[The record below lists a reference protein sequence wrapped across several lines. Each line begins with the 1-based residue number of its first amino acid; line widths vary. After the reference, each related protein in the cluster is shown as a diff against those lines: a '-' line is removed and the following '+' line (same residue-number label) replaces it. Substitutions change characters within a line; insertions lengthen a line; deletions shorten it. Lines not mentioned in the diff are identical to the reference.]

1 MTQFSIQEIAKAVDG
16 EIIGN
21 RGLQNRVVE
30 RIITDSRTFFKPG
43 NSLFIA
49 LIGPQNNGHNYIPGL
64 IERGIHLYLVSD
76 KRVINPN
83 ALFILVKDTTLALQK
98 LAKYNRGKLNY
109 PLVGITGSNGK
120 TIVKEW
126 LYSILSP
133 QFKIVRSPKS
143 YNSQIGVPLSLL
155 LMNDSFNLGLVEAGI
170 SQPGEMENLAEIVS
184 PEIGIFTNI
193 GDAHQENFQS
203 IRQKIKEKVH
213 LFKNSK
219 KLIYCSDSKP
229 LNSEID
235 TFCRTHS
242 IEKIGWSLK
251 KSGGSISFSIKK
263 RTAFTE
269 IEAAQNGEKYNFT
282 IPFTDD
288 SSIENSCHSFAAA
301 TAISPRLKTWLP
313 EFEKLEPVEMRLE
326 IKKGINNSLLVNDYY
341 NSDLNSLSIA
351 LSVLQQ
357 QAAREH
363 QYKLIILSD
372 IQQTGLKKDE
382 LYKRVNELLVE
393 WKVDEIIGIGPDI
406 SEYANR
412 FSIKKTFYKSVAGFK
427 NNFNRN
433 RFKSAAILIKGARQ
447 FTFEAISEMLQQKA
461 HQTELEINLNAL
473 VYNLN
478 IFKGLLKPGTKIMAM
493 VKAFSYGNG
502 DVEIAKLLQYQNI
515 DYLAVAV
522 ADEGVLL
529 RNAGITTPIIVMNP
543 EQHSFQN
550 IIDHQ
555 LEPNIYCI
563 DLLRNFINIV
573 SQNGLQNFPV
583 HLKIDTGMNRLG
595 LKTEHE
601 IKAAIQLLQI
611 NSWVRIE
618 SVFSHLAASD
628 DPTLDHF
635 TESQFRIFEKY
646 FSLFETG
653 FPYKIDRHILNSAGI
668 ERFPEKQFEMVRLG
682 IGLYGISNTGL
693 PLENAGTFKST
704 VSQVKT
710 VESNETVGYNRKGKV
725 SKKSK
730 IAIIPLGYA
739 DGMDRKLGNR
749 NGTAFING
757 RLVPIIGNIC
767 MDMLMVD
774 VTGLNVK
781 PGDKIE
787 FFGKNISISKVAEQA
802 GTIPYE
808 ILTGISQ
815 RVKRVYVQE

>member
-1 MTQFSIQEIAKAVDG
+1 V
-16 EIIGN
+16 
-21 RGLQNRVVE
+21 
-30 RIITDSRTFFKPG
+30 
-43 NSLFIA
+43 
-49 LIGPQNNGHNYIPGL
+49 
-64 IERGIHLYLVSD
+64 
-76 KRVINPN
+76 
-83 ALFILVKDTTLALQK
+83 
-98 LAKYNRGKLNY
+98 
-109 PLVGITGSNGK
+109 
-120 TIVKEW
+120 
-126 LYSILSP
+126 
-133 QFKIVRSPKS
+133 
-143 YNSQIGVPLSLL
+143 
-155 LMNDSFNLGLVEAGI
+155 
-170 SQPGEMENLAEIVS
+170 
-184 PEIGIFTNI
+184 
-193 GDAHQENFQS
+193 
-203 IRQKIKEKVH
+203 
-213 LFKNSK
+213 
-219 KLIYCSDSKP
+219 
-229 LNSEID
+229 
-235 TFCRTHS
+235 
-242 IEKIGWSLK
+242 
-251 KSGGSISFSIKK
+251 
-263 RTAFTE
+263 
-269 IEAAQNGEKYNFT
+269 QNGEKYNFT

-288 SSIENSCHSFAAA
+288 SSIENSCHCFAAA
-301 TAISPRLKTWLP
+301 TVISPRLKTWLP

-393 WKVDEIIGIGPDI
+393 WNVDEIIGIGLDI
-406 SEYANR
+406 SEYANC
-412 FSIKKTFYKSVAGFK
+412 FSIKKTFFKSVAGFK
-427 NNFNRN
+427 NNFNRD

-478 IFKGLLKPGTKIMAM
+478 IYKGLLKPGTKIMAM

-550 IIDHQ
+550 IIDYQ

-563 DLLRNFINIV
+563 DLLRNFIKLV

-595 LKTEHE
+595 LKTESE
-601 IKAAIQLLQI
+601 VKAAIQLLQT
-611 NSWVRIE
+611 NSWVKVE

-635 TESQFRIFEKY
+635 TESQFRLFEKY

-725 SKKSK
+725 SGKSK

-757 RLVPIIGNIC
+757 KLVPIIGNIC